1 MSDLTKRFSEGAKRA
16 LGTALSLAKEMGHS
30 YIGSEHLLAGIAVE
44 RNSTASRLL
53 SQRGVTESEVRRRIV
68 GIVGTGVRSTV
79 TTEDLTPTCRRI
91 LTRAS
96 LYSRGGKNA
105 SVDVEHLLMALLKEE
120 CVGKRLAENCGA
132 DTL

>member
-53 SQRGVTESEVRRRIV
+53 SQRGVTESEVRRRIG

-91 LTRAS
+91 PDHEPGVRVCRDFWLHTV
-96 LYSRGGKNA
+96 K
-105 SVDVEHLLMALLKEE
+105 
-120 CVGKRLAENCGA
+120 
-132 DTL
+132 

>member
-53 SQRGVTESEVRRRIV
+53 SFL
-68 GIVGTGVRSTV
+68 GICCFINSDR
-79 TTEDLTPTCRRI
+79 
-91 LTRAS
+91 
-96 LYSRGGKNA
+96 
-105 SVDVEHLLMALLKEE
+105 DVEQKEFY
-120 CVGKRLAENCGA
+120 VVI
-132 DTL
+132 